1 MAFFTSINSNGYY
14 FEEQLARGNE
24 FFDPCAVLGLF
35 SDDVL
40 LTQHGARFY
49 FKQVV
54 KHRNLAGYNV
64 DSSFQRGHDSFYG
77 NSMFHRNPGTFH
89 ILLRCY
95 GGC

>member
-24 FFDPCAVLGLF
+24 FFDPFAVFGLF
-35 SDDVL
+35 PDDFL
-40 LTQHGARFY
+40 LTQHGGPSY
-49 FKQVV
+49 FKQVD
-54 KHRNLAGYNV
+54 KHRRFAGCNV
-64 DSSFQRGHDSFYG
+64 DSSFQRGFDSFNG
-77 NSMFHRNPGTFH
+77 TSMSHRIQGTFH